1 MNPLDGKNAIV
12 CGSSQGIGKA
22 AAVKLAAHGARVTLL
37 ARDEDRLRA
46 ARDELPGDASHD
58 YLVADFDDRTAV
70 ESAVGKYLERGETC
84 HILVNNSGGPPG
96 GPILDAAPDEFV
108 VAFKRLLVCNQILS
122 QAVISGMKDAGYGR
136 IINIISISV
145 RQPITGLGVSNTI
158 RGAVA
163 SWAKTLATEVAQF
176 GITVNNVLPGYTSTG
191 RLQDLIEKKAKAN
204 KISTKLVESGIRG
217 DIPAGRFAE
226 PDEIAQAV
234 AFLASPEAAYITGV
248 SLPVDGGRIPC
259 L

>member
-37 ARDEDRLRA
+37 ARDEERLRA
-46 ARDELPGDASHD
+46 VRDELPGDASHD
-58 YLVADFDDRTAV
+58 YLVADFDDDTAV
-70 ESAVGKYLERGETC
+70 QSAVGKYLERGEAC

-96 GPILDAAPDEFV
+96 GPILDAAPSEFV
-108 VAFKRLLVCNQILS
+108 VAFERLLVCNHILS
-122 QAVISGMKDAGYGR
+122 QAVIPGMRDAGYGR
-136 IINIISISV
+136 IINIISTSV

-163 SWAKTLATEVAQF
+163 SWAKTLATEVATF

-191 RLQDLIEKKAKAN
+191 RLQDLIAAKAKVN
-204 KISTKLVESGIRG
+204 KISTKLVESGMRG
-217 DIPAGRFAE
+217 DIPAGRFAQ
-226 PDEIAQAV
+226 PDEIAEAV

>member
-22 AAVKLAAHGARVTLL
+22 TAVKLAALGARVTLL
-37 ARDEDRLRA
+37 ARDEERLRA
-46 ARDELPGDASHD
+46 ARDELPGDANHD
-58 YLVADFDDRTAV
+58 YLVADFDDDTAV
-70 ESAVGKYLERGETC
+70 ESAVSKYLKRGETC

-96 GPILDAAPDEFV
+96 GPILDAAPSEFV
-108 VAFKRLLVCNQILS
+108 EAFKRLLVCNHILS
-122 QAVISGMKDAGYGR
+122 QAVIPGMRDAAYGR
-136 IINIISISV
+136 IINIVSTSV

-163 SWAKTLATEVAQF
+163 SWAKTLATEVAKF
-176 GITVNNVLPGYTSTG
+176 GITVNNVLPGYTSTA
-191 RLQDLIEKKAKAN
+191 RLQSLIDSKAKAN
-204 KISTKLVESGIRG
+204 KISTKLVASDMRG

-226 PDEIAQAV
+226 PDEIAEAV

>member
-1 MNPLDGKNAIV
+1 MNPLDGRNAIV

-22 AAVKLAAHGARVTLL
+22 TAVKLAAHGARVTLL
-37 ARDEDRLRA
+37 ARDEERLRA
-46 ARDELPGDASHD
+46 ARDELPGDANHD
-58 YLVADFDDRTAV
+58 SLVADFDDDTAV
-70 ESAVGKYLERGETC
+70 ESAVGKYLKRGETC
-84 HILVNNSGGPPG
+84 HILVNNSGGPRG
-96 GPILDAAPDEFV
+96 GPILDAAPSEFV
-108 VAFKRLLVCNQILS
+108 EAFKRLLVCNHILS
-122 QAVISGMKDAGYGR
+122 QAVIPGMRDAGYGR
-136 IINIISISV
+136 IINIVSTSV

-163 SWAKTLATEVAQF
+163 SWAKTLATEVATF
-176 GITVNNVLPGYTSTG
+176 GITVNNVLPGYTSTA
-191 RLQDLIEKKAKAN
+191 RLQSLIDSKAKAN
-204 KISTKLVESGIRG
+204 KISTKLVESGMRG

-226 PDEIAQAV
+226 PDEIAEAV

>member
-22 AAVKLAAHGARVTLL
+22 AAVKLAALGARVTLL
-37 ARDEDRLRA
+37 ARDEERLRA
-46 ARDELPGDASHD
+46 ARDELPGDANHD
-58 YLVADFDDRTAV
+58 YLIADFDDGTAV
-70 ESAVGKYLERGETC
+70 ESAVGKYLERGEIC

-96 GPILDAAPDEFV
+96 GPILDAAPSEFV
-108 VAFKRLLVCNQILS
+108 EAFKRLLVCNHILS
-122 QAVISGMKDAGYGR
+122 QAVIPGMRDAGYGR
-136 IINIISISV
+136 IINIVSTSV

-163 SWAKTLATEVAQF
+163 SWAKTLATEVAEF
-176 GITVNNVLPGYTSTG
+176 GITVNNVLPGYTSTA
-191 RLQDLIEKKAKAN
+191 RLQSLIDSKAKAN
-204 KISTKLVESGIRG
+204 KISTKLVESAMRG

-226 PDEIAQAV
+226 PHEIAEAV